1 MRITEVRTHTL
12 AIPHHHPYVWSP
24 GAPEGTNN
32 VLVEVHTDE
41 GIVGYGDACGSRS
54 AVATAAAIHGVE
66 HLLVDADP
74 FRIEH
79 LLELMLRRG
88 AWSNQRRFA
97 HQAFAGV
104 EMALWDI
111 CGKALNQPVYNLL
124 GGKVRDEIPWFGFLQ
139 GDEPEALAADAQRY
153 VARGFDVLYMKVGV
167 DEQRDYAAVQAVRAA
182 VGDGPRLRIDAN
194 EAWDRLT
201 AVRMIRLLAPLGLD
215 WVEQPLV
222 FYDLDGAV
230 SLRQQVN
237 VPIALDQAVFTDYDV
252 LEVIR
257 RQASDVIVLGFHE
270 TGGLLPLKKAA
281 AVAAA
286 GGLALNRHGVIG
298 ESGISTLAAL
308 QVLATIPNLTD
319 GHQVMHE
326 LFVEDVL
333 VEGLIDMEGGT
344 TAVPDRPGLGIEIN
358 WDNVARFARLFEQ
371 IGQYPL

>member
-1 MRITEVRTHTL
+1 M
-12 AIPHHHPYVWSP
+12 
-24 GAPEGTNN
+24 
-32 VLVEVHTDE
+32 
-41 GIVGYGDACGSRS
+41 
-54 AVATAAAIHGVE
+54 
-66 HLLVDADP
+66 
-74 FRIEH
+74 
-79 LLELMLRRG
+79 
-88 AWSNQRRFA
+88 
-97 HQAFAGV
+97 
-104 EMALWDI
+104 
-111 CGKALNQPVYNLL
+111 
-124 GGKVRDEIPWFGFLQ
+124 
-139 GDEPEALAADAQRY
+139 
-153 VARGFDVLYMKVGV
+153 
-167 DEQRDYAAVQAVRAA
+167 
-182 VGDGPRLRIDAN
+182 
-194 EAWDRLT
+194 
-201 AVRMIRLLAPLGLD
+201 GLD

-230 SLRQQVN
+230 SLRQQVD